1 MDRNR
6 KILIAILA
14 VVAFSAVLAI
24 VDISLTMQERQTMA
38 PSIGIP
44 QVGPGVGVV
53 RIEGPID
60 FSDSSS
66 PFGMLSGAEAAIKRL
81 DEMSRNPNIRAIV
94 LRINSPGG
102 TVGAT
107 QEIYQKL
114 MNLRKRNVVVV
125 ASMGEIAA
133 SGGYYIASAC
143 SRIVA
148 NYGTITGSIGVII
161 MAPNLRQLFDKLG
174 INMAVIK
181 SGKYKDILSSFRE
194 MTPEERELIQE
205 IIDSSY
211 QKFVSDVSLGRNLS
225 RDDILPVADGRIM
238 TGNKALEC
246 KLVDVIGTFEDA
258 VNEARKLAK
267 LPEDSAVYDEVK
279 SPFQQLLFSMEGM
292 YRGRSAG
299 LLERSFGFG
308 GYNIVQYRYQP

>member
-1 MDRNR
+1 
-6 KILIAILA
+6 
-14 VVAFSAVLAI
+14 V
-24 VDISLTMQERQTMA
+24 MA

-53 RIEGPID
+53 RVEGPID
-60 FSDSSS
+60 FSESAG
-66 PFGMLSGAEAAIKRL
+66 PFGMLSGAELTIKKL
-81 DEMSRNPNIRAIV
+81 DEMSRNPNVRAIV

-148 NYGTITGSIGVII
+148 NYGTLTGSIGVII

-174 INMAVIK
+174 IDMTVIK
-181 SGKYKDILSSFRE
+181 SGKYKDILNSFRE
-194 MTPEERELIQE
+194 MTPDERLLIQE

-211 QKFVSDVSLGRNLS
+211 QKFVSDVSLGRNMN
-225 RDDILPVADGRIM
+225 RDDIIPVADGRIM
-238 TGNKALEC
+238 TGNKALEY

-267 LPEDSAVYDEVK
+267 LPEDSAVYDDVK
-279 SPFQQLLFSMEGM
+279 SPLQQFLFSMEGM
-292 YRGRSAG
+292 FRGRG
-299 LLERSFGFG
+299 TGVLERSFRLD
-308 GYNIVQYRYQP
+308 GYSILQYRYQP